1 MTTTTVPGPG
11 AGTPGSGPVAAKQPA
26 TGQPPTGQ
34 PPTGEP
40 ATGQPPTEQPARA
53 QPPCLPRRAAVGT
66 ARLLEV
72 GRSTGLLQAADVLG
86 QATRALCSPAGVV
99 GAALET
105 VWVST
110 HLALYPFGLLAR
122 AEDAALG
129 DRYSVTQLP
138 PLQRS
143 LVAGDVEAAGTP
155 ILLVHGMGDNRS
167 VFTLL
172 RRGLRRR
179 GFGRVLTLNYSPLT
193 ADVRTAAALLAR
205 EVEQLVVETGYERV
219 HVVGHSLGGL
229 IARYYV
235 TRLGG
240 DQRVHTLVT
249 LGTPHSGTY
258 SAYAL
263 PSRLCRQL
271 RPGSGLMREL
281 AEPVPECRTRFLAYW
296 SDLDQ
301 MVLPQDHARLEHP
314 DLAAHNIQV
323 RGLGH
328 MSLPISGRVVHG
340 ISTALAH
347 LDPDGSTVAAGV
359 HHLSGQQAR
368 ATTAGGPGRP
378 RGSSGAP
385 SGSGRAPGGAR
396 RTS

>member
-1 MTTTTVPGPG
+1 MDGSVADGSATATRCAATGVLRALG
-11 AGTPGSGPVAAKQPA
+11 AGCSSGPLRAGVGWSSGALKAAGMV
-26 TGQPPTGQ
+26 GQ
-34 PPTGEP
+34 
-40 ATGQPPTEQPARA
+40 
-53 QPPCLPRRAAVGT
+53 
-66 ARLLEV
+66 
-72 GRSTGLLQAADVLG
+72 S
-86 QATRALCSPAGVV
+86 TRALCSPVGVV

-105 VWVST
+105 AWVST

-122 AEDAALG
+122 AEDATG
-129 DRYSVTQLP
+129 HRYGIAQLP
-138 PLQRS
+138 PAQRG
-143 LVAGDVEAAGTP
+143 LVIGDVEAAGTP
-155 ILLVHGMGDNRS
+155 ILLVHGMVDNRS
-167 VFTLL
+167 IFTLL

-193 ADVRTAAALLAR
+193 ADVRTAAAVLAQ
-205 EVEQLVVETGYERV
+205 EVEELVAESGYERV

-240 DQRVHTLVT
+240 DERVHTLVT

-271 RPGSGLMREL
+271 RPGSALMREL
-281 AEPVPECRTRFLAYW
+281 AQPVPGCRTRFVAYW

-301 MVLPQDHARLEHP
+301 MVLPQRHARLDHP
-314 DLAAHNIQV
+314 DLAASNIEV

-340 ISTALAH
+340 ISTTLAH
-347 LDPDGSTVAAGV
+347 LDTDGSTLTAGV
-359 HHLSGQQAR
+359 
-368 ATTAGGPGRP
+368 TEIAGSPVRLRP
-378 RGSSGAP
+378 SS
-385 SGSGRAPGGAR
+385 
-396 RTS
+396 